1 MHILGFNA
9 YGHDSA
15 AAILI
20 NDKLTCAVEE
30 ERLNRKKHAGGFP
43 KLSIQCCLDH
53 EQLGIDEIDHVAF
66 FWKPSV
72 SLVHIPVYAL
82 KFWNKLP
89 SLIKE
94 QRNFSVEENLGML
107 NYIKDMYRL
116 PIRLK
121 EEFGSRQPRFK
132 FHFLEH
138 HLCHAASA
146 FYPSS
151 FEEAA
156 ILTIDGAGEWATTLL
171 AKGSNNRI
179 SKLRNVNTPYS
190 LGAFYQAISMHLGFK
205 LIEGPGKLM
214 GLASYGNPDTEVY
227 TKMKALFQLKTD
239 GTYAFD
245 TRYFSYYYTRK
256 SGVSKKFT
264 DVFGP
269 SKTEGANWTDHELNV
284 AAAAQRMVEEVVLH
298 MAGNLK
304 KITRSQNLCMAGGV
318 ALNSVANGIL
328 AKSGLFKEIYI
339 QPAAGDSGTAIGSTL
354 LVNHQLLNRQRQPIN
369 TAFLGPSYSKEQCI
383 QALQSAGVMYTDHG
397 QDCYEYIAEQLH
409 SNKIVAWFQG
419 NMEFG
424 PRALGNRSI
433 LANPGHPD
441 MKDILNKRVK
451 FRESFRP
458 FAAIV
463 TEEDC
468 AAFFDHDYPNPY
480 MLLVYNVKPEQRS
493 VLPAITHVDGTVRIQ
508 TVNEKENLP
517 MRRLLKAFEKRSGFP
532 VLINTSFNIKS
543 EPIVCT
549 PENAIQSFLASD
561 IDFLVLGDMVVTKRA
576 EKKINDKANHALS
589 NAPSAEALA

>member
-1 MHILGFNA
+1 MNILGFNA
-9 YGHDSA
+9 YGHDSGA
-15 AAILI
+15 ALLV
-20 NDKLTCAVEE
+20 NDKIVCAVEE

-43 KLSIQCCLDH
+43 KLSIQCCLDQ
-53 EQLGIDEIDHVAF
+53 EQLHMNDIDHVAF
-66 FWKPSV
+66 FWKPLI

-82 KFWNKLP
+82 KFWKKLP

-107 NYIKDMYRL
+107 NYIGDMYQL
-116 PIRLK
+116 PNRLK
-121 EEFGSRQPRFK
+121 KEFASREARFK

-138 HLCHAASA
+138 HLTHAASA
-146 FYPSS
+146 FYPSP

-171 AKGSNNRI
+171 AKGSGNTI
-179 SKLRNVNTPYS
+179 SKLKQVNTPYS

-214 GLASYGNPDTEVY
+214 GLASYGKPDTDVY

-264 DVFGP
+264 EMFGN
-269 SKTEGANWTDHELNV
+269 SKTAGKDWTQHELNV
-284 AAAAQRMVEEVVLH
+284 AATAQRIVEEVVLH
-298 MAGNLK
+298 MATYLRK
-304 KITRSQNLCMAGGV
+304 ATRSQNLCMAGGV
-318 ALNSVANGIL
+318 ALNSVTNGIL

-354 LVNHQLLNRQRQPIN
+354 LVNHQLLNRQRQPLN
-369 TAFLGPSYSKEQCI
+369 TAFLGPSYSQQQYI
-383 QALQSAGVMYTDHG
+383 NALQTAGVTYADYG
-397 QDCYEYIAEQLH
+397 NDCYDYIAEQLH
-409 SNKIVAWFQG
+409 ANKIVAWFQG

-433 LANPGHPD
+433 LANPGYGE

-463 TEEDC
+463 TEENC
-468 AAFFDHDYPNPY
+468 ATYFDHAYPNPY
-480 MLLVYNVKPEQRS
+480 MLLVYNVKPEQRAI
-493 VLPAITHVDGTVRIQ
+493 LPAITHVDGTVRIQ

-517 MRRLLKAFEKRSGFP
+517 MRNLLKAFEKRSGFP
-532 VLINTSFNIKS
+532 VLINTSFNIKG

-561 IDFLVLGDMVVTKRA
+561 IDFLVLGNLIVEKNTSAQSKHKEA
-576 EKKINDKANHALS
+576 EYLEIL
-589 NAPSAEALA
+589 L

>member
-15 AAILI
+15 AALLV
-20 NDKLTCAVEE
+20 NDKLVCAVEE

-43 KLSIQCCLDH
+43 KLSIQCCLDQ
-53 EQLGIDEIDHVAF
+53 EQLTIDAIDHVAF
-66 FWKPSV
+66 FWKPFA
-72 SLVHIPVYAL
+72 SLIHIPVYAL

-107 NYIKDMYRL
+107 NYIRDMYQL
-116 PIRLK
+116 PHLLTK
-121 EEFGSRQPRFK
+121 EFTSKKTRFK

-138 HLCHAASA
+138 HVCHAASA
-146 FYPSS
+146 FYPSP

-171 AKGSNNRI
+171 AKGSGNTI
-179 SKLRNVNTPYS
+179 SKLKKVNTPYS

-214 GLASYGNPDTEVY
+214 GLASYGNPNTEVY
-227 TKMKALFQLKTD
+227 KKMKELFQLKTD

-264 DVFGP
+264 DVFGA
-269 SKTEGANWTDHELNV
+269 SKTEGKDWTPHELNV
-284 AAAAQRMVEEVVLH
+284 AAAAQHIVEDVVLH
-298 MAGNLK
+298 MAMYLK
-304 KITRSQNLCMAGGV
+304 KTTRSQNLCMAGGV
-318 ALNSVANGIL
+318 ALNSVTNGLL

-354 LVNHQLLNRQRQPIN
+354 LVNHQLLNRQRQPIE
-369 TAFLGPSYSKEQCI
+369 TAFLGPSYSKERYI
-383 QALQSAGVMYTDHG
+383 SALQAVGVTYSDRG
-397 QDCYEYIAEQLH
+397 NDCYDYIAEQLYA
-409 SNKIVAWFQG
+409 NKIVAWFQG

-468 AAFFDHDYPNPY
+468 ATFFDHDYPNPY
-480 MLLVYNVKPEQRS
+480 MLLVYNVKQEKRS
-493 VLPAITHVDGTVRIQ
+493 ILPSITHVDGTVRIQ
-508 TVNEKENLP
+508 TVNEKANLP
-517 MRRLLKAFEKRSGFP
+517 MRTLLKAFEKRSGFP

-561 IDFLVLGDMVVTKRA
+561 IDFLVLGNLIVAKDGSIPRERKEVAHQQV
-576 EKKINDKANHALS
+576 LQ
-589 NAPSAEALA
+589 

>member
-1 MHILGFNA
+1 MNILGFNA

-15 AAILI
+15 AALLI
-20 NDKLTCAVEE
+20 NDKLTYAVEE

-43 KLSIQCCLDH
+43 KLSIQSCLDH
-53 EQLGIDEIDHVAF
+53 GKIDLDAIDHVAF
-66 FWKPSV
+66 FWKPTV
-72 SLVHIPVYAL
+72 SLIHIPVYAL

-107 NYIKDMYRL
+107 NYIKDMYQL
-116 PIRLK
+116 PNRLK
-121 EEFGSRQPRFK
+121 KEFTSKQPRFK

-171 AKGSNNRI
+171 AKGSGNTI
-179 SKLRNVNTPYS
+179 SKLKKVNTPYS

-227 TKMKALFQLKTD
+227 KKMKALFQLKSD
-239 GTYAFD
+239 GTYSFD

-264 DVFGP
+264 DLFGS
-269 SKTEGANWTDHELNV
+269 SKTEGKNWSEHELNI

-298 MAGNLK
+298 MATYLK
-304 KITRSQNLCMAGGV
+304 KTTRSQNLCMAGGV
-318 ALNSVANGIL
+318 ALNSVTNGIL

-354 LVNHQLLNRQRQPIN
+354 LVNHQVLDRQRQPIN
-369 TAFLGPSYSKEQCI
+369 TAFLGPSYSKERYI
-383 QALQSAGVMYTDHG
+383 SALQAAGVEYTDYG
-397 QDCYEYIAEQLH
+397 KDCYDYIAQQLH
-409 SNKIVAWFQG
+409 ANKIVAWFQG

-433 LANPGHPD
+433 LANPGHAD

-451 FRESFRP
+451 FREAFRP

-468 AAFFDHDYPNPY
+468 STFFDHDYPNPY

-493 VLPAITHVDGTVRIQ
+493 LLPSITHVDGTVRIQ
-508 TVNEKENLP
+508 TVNEKENPP
-517 MRRLLKAFEKRSGFP
+517 MRALLKAFEKRSGFP

-561 IDFLVLGDMVVTKRA
+561 IDFLVLGDLVVAKSVSTLLERK
-576 EKKINDKANHALS
+576 EVEHLQVS
-589 NAPSAEALA
+589 Q